1 MCHPY
6 GTPRPSFN
14 RPHLVL
20 VGAEQSFRVCLQSFT
35 CRAVSDS
42 LYHPSVLWHI
52 KSGCI
57 CWDVVVKLGNDVV
70 SKAQMGL
77 GVCVLMNSLSLK
89 NNSIWEQ
96 ETTKTQ
102 TSLQLC
108 VIINVL
114 FCDLPESR
122 NESQGGRKNSIFSLS
137 HGHPAPQ
144 RKAKLAGTSRDS
156 SG

>member
-1 MCHPY
+1 M
-6 GTPRPSFN
+6 
-14 RPHLVL
+14 
-20 VGAEQSFRVCLQSFT
+20 
-35 CRAVSDS
+35 
-42 LYHPSVLWHI
+42 
-52 KSGCI
+52 

-70 SKAQMGL
+70 SKTQMGL

-122 NESQGGRKNSIFSLS
+122 NESQGGRKEVKIPFF
-137 HGHPAPQ
+137 P
-144 RKAKLAGTSRDS
+144 
-156 SG
+156 